1 MNLNSSTSAH
11 HKPEIYVVEDNQ
23 DIGFILEYVLTE
35 EGFQVK
41 LLSTAAEFKSA
52 FKLAL
57 PDIFLLDVMLPDGNG
72 IALCDQIKKDL
83 RSKQLPV
90 LIMSANADITAS
102 QACNADEFIPKP
114 FDLSNLIAKI
124 KHHLPAVY
132 LD

>member
-1 MNLNSSTSAH
+1 MNLNSSSTSQH
-11 HKPEIYVVEDNQ
+11 RPEIYVLEDNH

-35 EGFQVK
+35 EGFKVK
-41 LLSTAAEFKSA
+41 LLSSAAEFTEA
-52 FKLAL
+52 FNLAL

-102 QACNADEFIPKP
+102 QTCHADEFIPKP
-114 FDLSNLIAKI
+114 FDLSDLINKI
-124 KHHLPAVY
+124 KHHLPAA
-132 LD
+132 

>member
-1 MNLNSSTSAH
+1 MNFNSSTPSN

-41 LLSTAAEFKSA
+41 LLSSAAEFKTA
-52 FKLAL
+52 FNLAL

-72 IALCDQIKKDL
+72 IELCDQIKKDL

-90 LIMSANADITAS
+90 LIMSANADITSAHT
-102 QACNADEFIPKP
+102 CHADEFIPKP
-114 FDLSNLIAKI
+114 FDLSDLIDKI
-124 KHHLPAVY
+124 KHHLPASTIN
-132 LD
+132 